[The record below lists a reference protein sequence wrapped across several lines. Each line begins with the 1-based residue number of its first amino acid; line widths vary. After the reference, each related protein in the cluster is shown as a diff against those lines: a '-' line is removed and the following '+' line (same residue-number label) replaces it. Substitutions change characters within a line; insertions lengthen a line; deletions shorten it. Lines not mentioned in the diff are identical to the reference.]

1 MPRDSMTPKPR
12 RDMWA
17 LFMMPIEPYHS
28 GVFIGLL
35 CCQSVGVGLRYP

>member
-1 MPRDSMTPKPR
+1 MPRYSVSLMPR

-35 CCQSVGVGLRYP
+35 CCHPVKEAELP